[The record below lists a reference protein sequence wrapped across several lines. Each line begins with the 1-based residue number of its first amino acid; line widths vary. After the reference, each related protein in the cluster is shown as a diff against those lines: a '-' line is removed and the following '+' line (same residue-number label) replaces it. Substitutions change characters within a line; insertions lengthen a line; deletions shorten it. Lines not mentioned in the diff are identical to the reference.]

1 VSFRERSDRRERS
14 DHRERSDRRGF
25 LLVEVA
31 VAYLILTVAL
41 IALLPVFVLAIKA
54 GKSTEQL
61 QTATYLSQ
69 ELMEEIRMRKW
80 DQNSTSSPSHVTAP
94 STTLGPDAGET
105 DKTKFNDIG
114 DFSGLTENPP
124 KDPLNN
130 PLTAFSAYTRTVTV
144 NYVDSNMVV
153 VSTPSTSDYK
163 QVKVCTSTSRMSGI
177 CLTTLFTNR

>member
-1 VSFRERSDRRERS
+1 MN
-14 DHRERSDRRGF
+14 RGYV
-25 LLVEVA
+25 LVEVTI
-31 VAYLILTVAL
+31 AYLILTVAL

-69 ELMEEIRMRKW
+69 ELLEEVRLRKW
-80 DQNSTSSPSHVTAP
+80 DQNSSSTPQHINNPSAA
-94 STTLGPDAGET
+94 LGPDAGET
-105 DKTKFNDIG
+105 DKTKFNDID
-114 DFSGLTENPP
+114 DFNGLSENPP

-144 NYVDSNMVV
+144 NYVDSTMVV
-153 VSTPSTSDYK
+153 LSTPSTSNYK
-163 QVKVCTSTSRMSGI
+163 QVQVCTSTSLRAGI